1 MVRCSLGLA
10 PTRRLLLLLVTSSSR
25 WGRLLGLDVH
35 DLGTL
40 LLQLAQLALL
50 DELATLATGLSLFLK
65 HLLPGLLG
73 LVDVLDEKTLV
84 LEHSSLGAEVELV
97 VQVPIDLLCLTV
109 LGEQAAEHPDAA
121 HPQNLAGQTSL
132 LGTLAPSETAVPSLS
147 LGEVNGAH
155 AGAGVHGGG
164 LADHQTILDELLD
177 SLARVCHGD
186 LRDLIRVEPNLLPP
200 ALKHR
205 SRKPL
210 LQLE

>member
-65 HLLPGLLG
+65 HLLPGL
-73 LVDVLDEKTLV
+73 VDVLDEETLV

-121 HPQNLAGQTSL
+121 HPQDLAGQTSL

-155 AGAGVHGGG
+155 TGAGVHGGRM
-164 LADHQTILDELLD
+164 ADHQTILDELLD
-177 SLARVCHGD
+177 SLARVRHGD